1 MPPGE
6 NGTSRAPQSSAMH
19 ASPQGTPNAAP
30 SSGPFVPSQSG
41 MGGVS
46 GQGGH
51 GGPATPTRGH
61 GIVPGVVISPSS
73 GGSQVR
79 LHPAG

>member
-1 MPPGE
+1 
-6 NGTSRAPQSSAMH
+6 MH

-30 SSGPFVPSQSG
+30 SGGPFIPSQSG

-51 GGPATPTRGH
+51 GGPATPTRSH
-61 GIVPGVVISPSS
+61 GVVPGVVISPST
-73 GGSQVR
+73 GTQVR
-79 LHPAG
+79 LHHAGVRQQSVHVSLSTSSLL